1 MLNNTSTL
9 NASAQSNA
17 YDFSEFTK
25 LKKESK
31 DHSPEALK
39 QVAKQFEALFL
50 NNILKSMRSAK
61 LAEGAFESDQSDTY
75 NQMYDQQLSVH
86 LAGKPGVGLADLIV
100 KQLTPKPANPNPQSL
115 EAYLNNPVTSVKM
128 PNGFMFNNNEFD
140 GNDEMA
146 FKNRHGVPIS
156 SAVDFV
162 KQLQPFAQQAAKSLG
177 IDPNA
182 LLAQAALESGWGNS
196 VIKNADGTS
205 SYNLFNIKADR
216 SWRGKQSQVSTLE
229 FDQGIARRVSSGFR
243 AYNSFQESFN
253 DYVNFI
259 RNNPRY
265 DTALTKVNNAG
276 QYMRELQRAGYAT
289 DPSYADKVMHIYQ
302 SNALN
307 LFAENTA
314 LAVK

>member
-1 MLNNTSTL
+1 
-9 NASAQSNA
+9 
-17 YDFSEFTK
+17 
-25 LKKESK
+25 
-31 DHSPEALK
+31 
-39 QVAKQFEALFL
+39 
-50 NNILKSMRSAK
+50 
-61 LAEGAFESDQSDTY
+61 
-75 NQMYDQQLSVH
+75 
-86 LAGKPGVGLADLIV
+86 
-100 KQLTPKPANPNPQSL
+100 
-115 EAYLNNPVTSVKM
+115 
-128 PNGFMFNNNEFD
+128 
-140 GNDEMA
+140 MA

-196 VIKNADGTS
+196 VIKNTDGTS

-259 RNNPRY
+259 RDNPRY
-265 DTALTKVNNAG
+265 ETALTKVNNAG

>member
-61 LAEGAFESDQSDTY
+61 LAEGAFESDQSESY

-115 EAYLNNPVTSVKM
+115 EAYLNNPVR
-128 PNGFMFNNNEFD
+128 P
-140 GNDEMA
+140 
-146 FKNRHGVPIS
+146 
-156 SAVDFV
+156 
-162 KQLQPFAQQAAKSLG
+162 
-177 IDPNA
+177 
-182 LLAQAALESGWGNS
+182 
-196 VIKNADGTS
+196 
-205 SYNLFNIKADR
+205 
-216 SWRGKQSQVSTLE
+216 
-229 FDQGIARRVSSGFR
+229 
-243 AYNSFQESFN
+243 
-253 DYVNFI
+253 
-259 RNNPRY
+259 
-265 DTALTKVNNAG
+265 
-276 QYMRELQRAGYAT
+276 
-289 DPSYADKVMHIYQ
+289 
-302 SNALN
+302 
-307 LFAENTA
+307 
-314 LAVK
+314 